1 VHDSLFTIN
10 LSAVLE
16 HDAFEPDRTF
26 VHGSRQHLAIRT
38 GYPVI
43 EPLKLRQH
51 CVTRRPA
58 SILIRLDGGEPVHR
72 RDETVAPL
80 PDQERIEL
88 FELIGL
94 ENELATPPA
103 GC

>member
-1 VHDSLFTIN
+1 MHDCLFTIN
-10 LSAVLE
+10 LRAVLE
-16 HDAFEPDRTF
+16 HDAFERDRAL
-26 VHGSRQHLAIRT
+26 VHGSRQRLAIRT

-43 EPLKLRQH
+43 EPLKLRKH

-58 SILIRLDGGEPVHR
+58 SILIGLDGGEPVHR
-72 RDETVAPL
+72 RDEAVAPF

-94 ENELATPPA
+94 ENELAPPA
-103 GC
+103 CRL